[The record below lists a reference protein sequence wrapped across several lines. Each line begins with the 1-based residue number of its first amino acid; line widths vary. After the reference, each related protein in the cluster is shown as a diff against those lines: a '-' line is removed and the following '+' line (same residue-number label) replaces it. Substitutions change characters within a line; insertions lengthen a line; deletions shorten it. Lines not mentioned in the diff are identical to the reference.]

1 MSGALPNASPRR
13 QVFCVLVEYRLYS
26 TGPFCTFTSTLD
38 GMYQPAIG
46 VRRPVVDLTVL
57 FDLLDKEQF
66 AQTVHVV
73 CGLHVEHLGYYGVQ
87 PPGGV
92 PLYDGHLLLEAVQHL
107 QVCK

>member
-1 MSGALPNASPRR
+1 
-13 QVFCVLVEYRLYS
+13 
-26 TGPFCTFTSTLD
+26 
-38 GMYQPAIG
+38 MYQPAVG

-107 QVCK
+107 QVCKYRGGDLYKINRVGTTDRSKSRKSKTGVSDFYLESP